1 LGTIVAASSPAATA
15 ESAGHV
21 SGAACSAEPSMRLKT
36 LRAAPVRTQFTLNR
50 DTWLAL

>member
-1 LGTIVAASSPAATA
+1 
-15 ESAGHV
+15 
-21 SGAACSAEPSMRLKT
+21 MRLKT